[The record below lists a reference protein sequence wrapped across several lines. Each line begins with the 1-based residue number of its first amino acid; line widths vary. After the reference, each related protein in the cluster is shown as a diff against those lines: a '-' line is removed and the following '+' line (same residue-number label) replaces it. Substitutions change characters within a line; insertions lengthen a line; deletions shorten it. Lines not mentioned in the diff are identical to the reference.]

1 MAFINY
7 SNERKTMTT
16 IMDGDNMATQIVS
29 NSSATANIKSR
40 LMDKFILVASSRI
53 CQSECGDG
61 ADEKGKAD
69 DGAI

>member
-1 MAFINY
+1 M
-7 SNERKTMTT
+7 ETK
-16 IMDGDNMATQIVS
+16 IVS